1 MVNGRSHRQLAVNM
15 GGQANLGNARRAPV
29 VATPSTLMLNLNTVF
44 MWLDHHHTAEMFSAR
59 CILEHHQNASMLCAA
74 VPLADCHV
82 CSERR
87 PQFVS

>member
-1 MVNGRSHRQLAVNM
+1 MASGLVSDAGNLQWVRPILAM
-15 GGQANLGNARRAPV
+15 PGELLLLP
-29 VATPSTLMLNLNTVF
+29 PLSLLMLTLNTVF
-44 MWLDHHHTAEMFSAR
+44 VWLDHHHTAEMFSAR